1 VTDIFFLSVR
11 QLTGKWRV
19 LIMLGLGGLP
29 VLNAVISAAFNDSVS
44 ATQVDAVFISGMLL
58 SAVLPLIV
66 LSVSSAAFA
75 NEIEDRT
82 LSNLTLTPVPRWTIV
97 AAKLLAAIAVGLPA
111 PLVSGVVSYLIL
123 TSGSGAEFGG
133 SAFALAAGV
142 IAGVLVYAAVFLW
155 AGLMTGRALWAGL
168 LYVFLWEG
176 LFSSF
181 VSGVRYMSIR
191 QYAIGII
198 HGIDKSRFEDTL
210 NVLSMPVAA
219 GMAIVVFAVFIA
231 LSIRR
236 LRAMDVP

>member
-1 VTDIFFLSVR
+1 MTDIFVLSIR

-19 LIMLGLGGLP
+19 LIMLGLGALP
-29 VLNAVISAAFNDSVS
+29 VINAVVSAAFNDPVS
-44 ATQVDAVFISGMLL
+44 ATQVDAVLINGMLL

-75 NEIEDRT
+75 NEVEDRT
-82 LSNLTLTPVPRWTIV
+82 LSNLTLTPVPRSTVV

-111 PLVSGVVSYLIL
+111 PLVSGVASYLIL
-123 TSGSGAEFGG
+123 TSGNTVSGG
-133 SAFALAAGV
+133 SPYALATGVVAGV
-142 IAGVLVYAAVFLW
+142 VVYSAVFVW

-191 QYAIGII
+191 QYAVGII

-210 NVLSMPVAA
+210 NVLSLPVAA
-219 GMAIVVFAVFIA
+219 GMALVVFAVFVV
-231 LSIRR
+231 LSVRR